1 MDLNLYYLILA
12 LCMNEFIHV
21 CSEAWAANE
30 KVARLSARIEH
41 EQYKEM
47 KIKVDTRLKSYAI
60 SVAIM
65 LILVPLFYFGLEFVD
80 LGNNAALILSAL
92 TLVASY
98 VVGFVWMDKYHVNI
112 EKITRK
118 FDK

>member
-1 MDLNLYYLILA
+1 MELNLYYVILA
-12 LCMNEFIHV
+12 LCMNEFVHV

-60 SVAIM
+60 SIAIM
-65 LILVPLFYFGLEFVD
+65 LILVPLFYIGLEFIN
-80 LGNNAALILSAL
+80 LGTNAALILSAL
-92 TLVASY
+92 TLIASY

-112 EKITRK
+112 EKISRK

>member
-1 MDLNLYYLILA
+1 
-12 LCMNEFIHV
+12 MNGFIHV

-47 KIKVDTRLKSYAI
+47 KIKVDTRIKSYAI

-65 LILVPLFYFGLEFVD
+65 LILVPLFYIGLY
-80 LGNNAALILSAL
+80 LINIGNNVALILSAL
-92 TLVASY
+92 TLIASY